1 MKTLLTIYL
10 LISTL
15 FGIKESQFVSRFERF
30 AENMVEKHEKFT
42 EEEWESNIAKYREFR
57 LNYKEIMNEL
67 SEEQRNRV
75 EGLMHKV
82 NAVIIH
88 NKAAGI
94 FGSVEDIVKEAAGTL
109 RELKELIE

>member
-1 MKTLLTIYL
+1 
-10 LISTL
+10 
-15 FGIKESQFVSRFERF
+15 
-30 AENMVEKHEKFT
+30 
-42 EEEWESNIAKYREFR
+42 
-57 LNYKEIMNEL
+57 MNEL

-75 EGLMHKV
+75 EGLMHEV